1 MTHGAAR
8 REDVADEGL
17 PGTRPLWRQRDFGV
31 FWAAQTLSVL
41 GDSFALIALPLLVLE
56 ATGSV
61 ARMGLLTAVGGA
73 AAFVAAVFAGPVVDR
88 VDRRRLLI
96 VCDLV
101 RMGLFGVV
109 PLVWLFGPQIW
120 LLYVVLPLCEAV
132 GMLFAVGYVTVVRGL
147 VGTAQLTEA
156 NGRLNATA
164 AAAGVLGP
172 LCAGVVA
179 AWSGPATAVGVDAAS
194 FGVSA
199 ACLFFVRFSKG
210 TPDDRP
216 GQHKGERTGL
226 WQDLR
231 TGVAFL
237 YGHPVLRSLTAL
249 LFVFSFLTLGLNDLV
264 IYHLKHDLG
273 HDDGTVGTVMAVGA
287 LGTITGALLVA
298 RLRRR
303 LGFGPTWTGSVA
315 VCGLAFAGLGWARD
329 VPVVAALSAAFLA
342 CAGMAGTC
350 SMSLR
355 QEVTPEHLLGRVTSA
370 FWMLQ
375 YAAAPIGA
383 AVLTWG
389 AEEQGTTPVALAA
402 GATCVLLAV
411 AALFTPIRG
420 SGRSPVDPAVVP
432 QTPPPQQPGS
442 QVRQQPEQR

>member
-1 MTHGAAR
+1 MTHEARDAAR
-8 REDVADEGL
+8 AAGRPAQD
-17 PGTRPLWRQRDFGV
+17 TRPLWRQRDFGV

-56 ATGSV
+56 ATGSI

-73 AAFVAAVFAGPVVDR
+73 AAVLAAVFAGAVVDR
-88 VDRRRLLI
+88 VDRRKLLI
-96 VCDLV
+96 GCDLV
-101 RMGLFGVV
+101 RMGMYGLV
-109 PLVWLFGPQIW
+109 PVVWLFGPQIW

-132 GMLFAVGYVTVVRGL
+132 GMLFAVGYVTVVRSL
-147 VGTAQLTEA
+147 VGTEQLTEA

-179 AWSGPATAVGVDAAS
+179 GWSGPATAIGVDAAS

-199 ACLFFVRFSKG
+199 ACVAFVRFR
-210 TPDDRP
+210 PRPADDAPATGKRP
-216 GQHKGERTGL
+216 GLR
-226 WQDLR
+226 QDLR

-237 YGHPVLRSLTAL
+237 YGHPVLRSLTVL
-249 LFVFSFLTLGLNDLV
+249 LCGFSFLTLGLNDLV

-273 HDDGTVGTVMAVGA
+273 RDDGTVGTVMAVGA

-298 RLRRR
+298 RARRL

-315 VCGLAFAGLGWARD
+315 VCGLAFAGLGRVTE
-329 VPVVAALSAAFLA
+329 VPAVALLSAAFLA
-342 CAGMAGTC
+342 CVGMAGTC

-370 FWMLQ
+370 FWTLQ
-375 YAAAPIGA
+375 YSVAPIGA
-383 AVLTWG
+383 AVLTWA
-389 AEEQGTTPVALAA
+389 AEHHGTTPVALAA
-402 GATCVLLAV
+402 GAGCVLIATV
-411 AALFTPIRG
+411 ALLTPIRG
-420 SGRSPVDPAVVP
+420 AGRLVTPGTSPP
-432 QTPPPQQPGS
+432 
-442 QVRQQPEQR
+442 R

>member
-1 MTHGAAR
+1 MTYEAQ
-8 REDVADEGL
+8 REDGAGGRTRGDVPL
-17 PGTRPLWRQRDFGV
+17 PKTTRPLWRQRDFGI

-56 ATGSV
+56 ATGSI

-73 AAFVAAVFAGPVVDR
+73 ASVVAAVFAGAVVDR

-96 VCDLV
+96 ACDLV
-101 RMGLFGVV
+101 RMVLYGVI

-147 VGTAQLTEA
+147 VGTEHLTEA

-172 LCAGVVA
+172 LCAGLVA
-179 AWSGPATAVGVDAAS
+179 AWTGPAAAVGVDAAS

-199 ACLFFVRFSKG
+199 ACMVFVRFRAR
-210 TPDDRP
+210 PADDRAGKRAGDGRP
-216 GQHKGERTGL
+216 GERAGL
-226 WQDLR
+226 RRDLR
-231 TGVAFL
+231 TGIAFL

-273 HDDGTVGTVMAVGA
+273 HDDGTVGTVMALGA
-287 LGTITGALLVA
+287 LGTISGALLVA

-329 VPVVAALSAAFLA
+329 VPAVAALTAAFLA

-355 QEVTPEHLLGRVTSA
+355 QEVTPEPLLGRVTSV
-370 FWMLQ
+370 FWTLQ
-375 YAAAPIGA
+375 YAAAPLGA
-383 AVLTWG
+383 AVLTWA
-389 AEEQGTTPVALAA
+389 AELRGTTPVALAA
-402 GATCVLLAV
+402 GACCVLIAL
-411 AALFTPIRG
+411 AALFTPIRT
-420 SGRSPVDPAVVP
+420 SGR
-432 QTPPPQQPGS
+432 T
-442 QVRQQPEQR
+442 

>member
-1 MTHGAAR
+1 MTHEARDTGRAAGR
-8 REDVADEGL
+8 SSGK
-17 PGTRPLWRQRDFGV
+17 TRPLWRQRDFGV

-56 ATGSV
+56 ATGSI

-73 AAFVAAVFAGPVVDR
+73 AAVLAAVFAGTVVDR

-96 VCDLV
+96 GCDLV
-101 RMGLFGVV
+101 RMVLYGLI
-109 PLVWLFGPQIW
+109 PLVWLLGPQVW
-120 LLYVVLPLCEAV
+120 LLYAVLPLCEAV
-132 GMLFAVGYVTVVRGL
+132 GMFFAVGYVTVVRSL
-147 VGTAQLTEA
+147 VGTEQLTEA

-179 AWSGPATAVGVDAAS
+179 AWSGPAAAVGVDAAS

-199 ACLFFVRFSKG
+199 ALVALVRFRSR
-210 TPDDRP
+210 PADDRADAD
-216 GQHKGERTGL
+216 KGERPGL

-237 YGHPVLRSLTAL
+237 RRHPVLRALTAL
-249 LFVFSFLTLGLNDLV
+249 LCCFSFLTLGLNDLV

-298 RLRRR
+298 RVRRG
-303 LGFGPTWTGSVA
+303 LGFGPTWTGAVA
-315 VCGLAFAGLGWARD
+315 VCGLAFAGMGRATD
-329 VPVVAALSAAFLA
+329 VATVALLSAVFLA
-342 CAGMAGTC
+342 CVGMAGTC

-370 FWMLQ
+370 FWTLQ
-375 YAAAPIGA
+375 YSVAPVGA
-383 AVLTWG
+383 AVLTWA
-389 AEEQGTTPVALAA
+389 AERRGTTPVALAA
-402 GATCVLLAV
+402 GACCVLIAV
-411 AALFTPIRG
+411 AALFTPIRRA
-420 SGRSPVDPAVVP
+420 GRA
-432 QTPPPQQPGS
+432 
-442 QVRQQPEQR
+442 

>member
-8 REDVADEGL
+8 REDEPGSSADAPSGDGSG
-17 PGTRPLWRQRDFGV
+17 GTRPLWRQRDFGT
-31 FWAAQTLSVL
+31 FWVAQTLSVL
-41 GDSFALIALPLLVLE
+41 GDSFALIALPLLVLQ

-73 AAFVAAVFAGPVVDR
+73 AAVVAAVFAGAVVDR

-96 VCDLV
+96 ACDLV
-101 RMGLFGVV
+101 RMGLYGVI

-132 GMLFAVGYVTVVRGL
+132 GMLFAVGYVTVVRAL
-147 VGTAQLTEA
+147 VGTGQLTEA

-172 LCAGVVA
+172 LCAGLVA
-179 AWSGPATAVGVDAAS
+179 AWSGPAAAVGVDAAS
-194 FGVSA
+194 FGLSA
-199 ACLFFVRFSKG
+199 TCLLFVRFRKRA
-210 TPDDRP
+210 PDDR
-216 GQHKGERTGL
+216 QDSRTGL

-231 TGVAFL
+231 TGIAFL
-237 YGHPVLRSLTAL
+237 RGHPVLRSLTAL
-249 LFVFSFLTLGLNDLV
+249 LFGFSFLTLGLNDLV

-273 HDDGTVGTVMAVGA
+273 HDDRTVGTVMAVGA
-287 LGTITGALLVA
+287 LGAITGALLVA
-298 RLRRR
+298 RVRRR

-370 FWMLQ
+370 FWTLQ

-383 AVLTWG
+383 AVLTWA
-389 AEEQGTTPVALAA
+389 AEEQGTAPVALVA
-402 GATCVLLAV
+402 GATCVALAATGLL
-411 AALFTPIRG
+411 TPIRG
-420 SGRSPVDPAVVP
+420 SGRTVS
-432 QTPPPQQPGS
+432 
-442 QVRQQPEQR
+442 R

>member
-1 MTHGAAR
+1 MTHEARDTGRAAGR
-8 REDVADEGL
+8 SPKE
-17 PGTRPLWRQRDFGV
+17 PRPLWRQRDFGV

-56 ATGSV
+56 ATGSI

-73 AAFVAAVFAGPVVDR
+73 AAVLAAVFAGAVVDR

-96 VCDLV
+96 GCDLV
-101 RMGLFGVV
+101 RMAVYGLV
-109 PLVWLFGPQIW
+109 PVVWLFGPQIW

-132 GMLFAVGYVTVVRGL
+132 GMLFAVGYVTVVRSL
-147 VGTAQLTEA
+147 VGTEQLTEA

-179 AWSGPATAVGVDAAS
+179 GWSGPATAIGVDAAS

-199 ACLFFVRFSKG
+199 ACVVFVRFRSR
-210 TPDDRP
+210 PADDAPATGKRP
-216 GQHKGERTGL
+216 GL

-237 YGHPVLRSLTAL
+237 YGHPVLRSLTVL
-249 LFVFSFLTLGLNDLV
+249 LCGFSFLTLGLNDLV

-273 HDDGTVGTVMAVGA
+273 RDDGTVGTVMAIGA

-298 RLRRR
+298 RARRV
-303 LGFGPTWTGSVA
+303 LGFGRTWTGAVA
-315 VCGLAFAGLGWARD
+315 VCGLAFAGLGWVSE
-329 VPVVAALSAAFLA
+329 VPAVAVLSAVFLA
-342 CAGMAGTC
+342 CVGMAGTC

-370 FWMLQ
+370 FWTLQ
-375 YAAAPIGA
+375 YSVAPIGA
-383 AVLTWG
+383 AVLTWA
-389 AEEQGTTPVALAA
+389 AERRGTTPVALAA
-402 GATCVLLAV
+402 GACCVLIAV
-411 AALFTPIRG
+411 AALFTPIRRA
-420 SGRSPVDPAVVP
+420 GRA
-432 QTPPPQQPGS
+432 
-442 QVRQQPEQR
+442 

>member
-1 MTHGAAR
+1 MTHEAAR
-8 REDVADEGL
+8 REDEPGGSAAAAADGEL
-17 PGTRPLWRQRDFGV
+17 PGARPLWRQRDFGV
-31 FWAAQTLSVL
+31 FWVAQTLSVL
-41 GDSFALIALPLLVLE
+41 GDSFALIALPLLVLQS
-56 ATGSV
+56 TGSV

-73 AAFVAAVFAGPVVDR
+73 AAVVAAVFAGAVVDR

-96 VCDLV
+96 ACDLA
-101 RMGLFGVV
+101 RMVLYGVI
-109 PLVWLFGPQIW
+109 PMVWLFGPQIW
-120 LLYVVLPLCEAV
+120 LLYAVLPLCEAL

-147 VGTAQLTEA
+147 VGTERLTEA

-172 LCAGVVA
+172 LCAGLVA
-179 AWSGPATAVGVDAAS
+179 AWSGPAAAVGVDAAS

-199 ACLFFVRFSKG
+199 ACLFLVRFRAG
-210 TPDDRP
+210 P
-216 GQHKGERTGL
+216 GDERTGRRAGL

-237 YGHPVLRSLTAL
+237 LGHPVLRSLTVL
-249 LFVFSFLTLGLNDLV
+249 LFGFSFLTLGLNDLV

-298 RLRRR
+298 RVRRR

-355 QEVTPEHLLGRVTSA
+355 QEVTPEPLLGRVTSA
-370 FWMLQ
+370 FWTLQ
-375 YAAAPIGA
+375 YAAAPVGA
-383 AVLTWG
+383 ALLTWA
-389 AEEQGTTPVALAA
+389 AEERGTAPVALAA
-402 GATCVLLAV
+402 GAACVLLAV
-411 AALFTPIRG
+411 AALFTPIRA
-420 SGRSPVDPAVVP
+420 SGRPV
-432 QTPPPQQPGS
+432 S
-442 QVRQQPEQR
+442 R

>member
-1 MTHGAAR
+1 MTHEAAR
-8 REDVADEGL
+8 REDEPGDGTPSAAGDDGL
-17 PGTRPLWRQRDFGV
+17 PDTSGGTRSGTRPLWRQRDFGI
-31 FWAAQTLSVL
+31 FWTAQTLSVL

-73 AAFVAAVFAGPVVDR
+73 ASVLAAVFAGAVVDR

-96 VCDLV
+96 TCDLV
-101 RMGLFGVV
+101 RMGLYGVI
-109 PLVWLFGPQIW
+109 PLVWLVGPQVW

-147 VGTAQLTEA
+147 VGTGQLTEA

-164 AAAGVLGP
+164 AGAGVLGP
-172 LCAGVVA
+172 LCAGLVA
-179 AWSGPATAVGVDAAS
+179 AWSGPAAAVGVNAAS

-199 ACLFFVRFSKG
+199 ALLFFVRFRRRA
-210 TPDDRP
+210 PDDRP
-216 GQHKGERTGL
+216 GQRTGL

-237 YGHPVLRSLTAL
+237 YGHPVLRSLTVL
-249 LFVFSFLTLGLNDLV
+249 LFVFSFLTLGIHDLV

-273 HDDGTVGTVMAVGA
+273 HDDGTVGTVMAAGA
-287 LGTITGALLVA
+287 LGTIAGALLVA
-298 RLRRR
+298 RIRRR
-303 LGFGPTWTGSVA
+303 FGFGLTWTGSVA
-315 VCGLAFAGLGWARD
+315 GCGLAFAGLGWARD
-329 VPVVAALSAAFLA
+329 VPVVAALCAAFLG
-342 CAGMAGTC
+342 CAAMGATC

-370 FWMLQ
+370 FWTLH

-383 AVLTWG
+383 AVLTWA
-389 AEEQGTTPVALAA
+389 AEEQGTAPVALAA
-402 GATCVLLAV
+402 GAICVLLA
-411 AALFTPIRG
+411 ACALFTPVRG
-420 SGRSPVDPAVVP
+420 SGRTVS
-432 QTPPPQQPGS
+432 
-442 QVRQQPEQR
+442 R

>member
-1 MTHGAAR
+1 MTHEARDTGRAAGR
-8 REDVADEGL
+8 S
-17 PGTRPLWRQRDFGV
+17 PGESRPLWRQRDFGV

-56 ATGSV
+56 ATGSI

-73 AAFVAAVFAGPVVDR
+73 AAVLAAVFAGTVVDR

-96 VCDLV
+96 GCDLL
-101 RMGLFGVV
+101 RMVLYGLV
-109 PLVWLFGPQIW
+109 PLVWLLGPQVW
-120 LLYVVLPLCEAV
+120 LLYAVLPLCEAV
-132 GMLFAVGYVTVVRGL
+132 GMFFAVGYVTVVRSL
-147 VGTAQLTEA
+147 VGTEQLTEA

-179 AWSGPATAVGVDAAS
+179 AWSGPAAAVGVDAAS

-199 ACLFFVRFSKG
+199 ALVALVRFR
-210 TPDDRP
+210 PRPADDRP
-216 GQHKGERTGL
+216 EDKGERPGL
-226 WQDLR
+226 RQDLR

-237 YGHPVLRSLTAL
+237 YRHPVLRALTVL
-249 LFVFSFLTLGLNDLV
+249 LCCFSFLTLGLNDLI

-298 RLRRR
+298 RVRRR
-303 LGFGPTWTGSVA
+303 LGFGPTWTGAVA
-315 VCGLAFAGLGWARD
+315 VCGLAFAGMGRATD
-329 VPVVAALSAAFLA
+329 VATVALLSAAFLA
-342 CAGMAGTC
+342 CVGMAGTC

-370 FWMLQ
+370 FWTLQ
-375 YAAAPIGA
+375 YSVAPVGA
-383 AVLTWG
+383 AVLTWA
-389 AEEQGTTPVALAA
+389 AERRGTTPVALAA
-402 GATCVLLAV
+402 GACCVLIAA
-411 AALFTPIRG
+411 AALFTPVRRA
-420 SGRSPVDPAVVP
+420 GR
-432 QTPPPQQPGS
+432 T
-442 QVRQQPEQR
+442 

>member
-1 MTHGAAR
+1 MTHEARDTGRAAGR
-8 REDVADEGL
+8 SPKE
-17 PGTRPLWRQRDFGV
+17 PRPLWRQRDFGV

-56 ATGSV
+56 ATGSI

-73 AAFVAAVFAGPVVDR
+73 AAVLAAVFAGAVVDR

-96 VCDLV
+96 GCDLV
-101 RMGLFGVV
+101 RMAVYGLV
-109 PLVWLFGPQIW
+109 PIVWLFGPQIW

-132 GMLFAVGYVTVVRGL
+132 GMLFAVGYVTVVRSL
-147 VGTAQLTEA
+147 VGTEQLTEA

-179 AWSGPATAVGVDAAS
+179 GWSGPATAIGVDAAS

-199 ACLFFVRFSKG
+199 ACVVFVRFRSR
-210 TPDDRP
+210 PADDAPATGKRP
-216 GQHKGERTGL
+216 GL

-237 YGHPVLRSLTAL
+237 YGHPVLRSLTVL
-249 LFVFSFLTLGLNDLV
+249 LCGFSFLTLGLNDLV

-273 HDDGTVGTVMAVGA
+273 RDDGTVGTVMAVGA

-298 RLRRR
+298 RARRV
-303 LGFGPTWTGSVA
+303 LGFGRTWTGAVA
-315 VCGLAFAGLGWARD
+315 VCGLAFAGLGWVSE
-329 VPVVAALSAAFLA
+329 VPAVAVLSAVFLA
-342 CAGMAGTC
+342 CVGMAGTC

-370 FWMLQ
+370 FWTLQ
-375 YAAAPIGA
+375 YSVAPIGA
-383 AVLTWG
+383 AVLTWA
-389 AEEQGTTPVALAA
+389 AERRGTTPVALAA
-402 GATCVLLAV
+402 GACCVLIAAV
-411 AALFTPIRG
+411 ALFTPIRRA
-420 SGRSPVDPAVVP
+420 GRA
-432 QTPPPQQPGS
+432 
-442 QVRQQPEQR
+442 